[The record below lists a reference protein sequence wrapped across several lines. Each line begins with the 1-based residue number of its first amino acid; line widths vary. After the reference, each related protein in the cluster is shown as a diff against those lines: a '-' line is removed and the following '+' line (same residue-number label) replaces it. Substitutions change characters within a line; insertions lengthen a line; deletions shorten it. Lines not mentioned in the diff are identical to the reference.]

1 MKPKI
6 HFLIIIAFAIS
17 FLFSACSN
25 EEPIKADYEFKAAIN
40 ANQDVNNY
48 DNVKFESIKDLNL
61 GFFRGDLWIK
71 LSINNPKDE
80 SVSYMFLSND
90 RFIRNY
96 KFYKLDTLDQSLK
109 LLGHVEDTTT
119 EDYRTFNN
127 PNSNLKIDLLPNES
141 AVYLITSSSD
151 GRSKDANFQIKSI
164 KSYSNFINENSLW
177 SIIFYAV
184 IIFLMLVNIYLWSIY
199 KQKLYLYYIF
209 YLASTLFV
217 YLGIEGYLL
226 KLRISQLAIDH
237 LVFVFVKMWA
247 LSLVMYTSKFLDI
260 EIVAPRYYKFIKV
273 VLVTIIGGTLIYQ
286 FLFFDSSVQYLH
298 FFENLLTILWLLLI
312 VGILLFSAKD
322 RWLSLKYYLT
332 PFGFFILFT
341 VLGIVN
347 VHLQLL
353 DFNSFTF
360 VKIGAIFEFVGF
372 TYFMTALIKRKLNQS
387 EILAQSL
394 KEKEDILEKKVDLV
408 GIFNL
413 IENSLSTEDEW
424 SDFKSKLK
432 ELNPNFFDQLLTS
445 HSNLTKSEIRLLT
458 LVKIGYSQ
466 KEIASTLNIAPDSV
480 KKARTRVR
488 KKLNLPD
495 STNLNEYLS
504 SF

>member
-1 MKPKI
+1 MKVRI
-6 HFLIIIAFAIS
+6 HLFIVIAIS
-17 FLFSACSN
+17 FLFSACSYQ
-25 EEPIKADYEFKAAIN
+25 ESIKADYEFEAALN
-40 ANQDVNNY
+40 VDQDVNNY
-48 DNVKFESIKDLNL
+48 DKVKFESIKDLNL
-61 GFFRGDLWIK
+61 GFFRGNLWIK

-80 SVSYMFLSND
+80 NVSHMFLSND

-96 KFYKLDTLDQSLK
+96 KFYKLDTLNQSFK
-109 LLGHVEDTTT
+109 LLGHVEDSTI

-127 PNSNLKIDLLPNES
+127 PNPNFKIDLAPNEN
-141 AVYLITSSSD
+141 AVYIITSSSD
-151 GRSKDANFQIKSI
+151 GRSKDANFQIISI
-164 KSYSNFINENSLW
+164 KSYSNFIYENSLW
-177 SIIFYAV
+177 SIIFYVV
-184 IIFLMLVNIYLWSIY
+184 IVFLMLVNIYLWSIY
-199 KQKLYLYYIF
+199 NQKLYLYYIF

-217 YLGIEGYLL
+217 YLGIEGYLF
-226 KLRISQLAIDH
+226 KLRIPQLYIDH
-237 LVFVFVKMWA
+237 LIFVFVKMWA
-247 LSLVMYTSKFLDI
+247 LSLVIYTSKFLDI
-260 EIVAPRYYKFIKV
+260 EIVAPKYYKFVKS

-286 FLFFDSSVQYLH
+286 FLFFRSSIQYLH
-298 FFENLLTILWLLLI
+298 FYENLLTILWLLLI

-332 PFGFFILFT
+332 PFGFFIFFT

-408 GIFNL
+408 GVFNL
-413 IENSLSTEDEW
+413 IENSLSTEEEW
-424 SDFKSKLK
+424 SDFKVKLK
-432 ELNPNFFDQLLTS
+432 KLNPNFYDQLLTS
-445 HSNLTKSEIRLLT
+445 HSDLTKSEIRLLT
-458 LVKIGYSQ
+458 LIKIGYSQ